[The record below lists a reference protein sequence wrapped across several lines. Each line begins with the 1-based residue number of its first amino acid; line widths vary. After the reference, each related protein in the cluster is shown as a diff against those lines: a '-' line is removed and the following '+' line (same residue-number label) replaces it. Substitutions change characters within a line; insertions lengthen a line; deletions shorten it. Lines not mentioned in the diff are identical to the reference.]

1 MYNNVIDWIVE
12 NSPSKVS
19 LLIRH
24 SNRYPIPKGMIEHR
38 DVPLTTEGRKLA
50 YQFGKKLP
58 KSYSI
63 RLYYSPIPRCRE
75 TAEYL
80 MKGIRNNYGSATL
93 MGEKDFLYINL
104 IDQREIVRILEK
116 IGHHNFGYSWLKGK
130 LDQGIIEP
138 PQKVASK
145 IIEGIITLMKKGIQ
159 NCIDIHITHDLNIL
173 SVRDVISSIK
183 NENFDWPEYLDG
195 IIVTQNEENVTLIWR
210 DISKTIEKN
219 YSHQ

>member
-1 MYNNVIDWIVE
+1 MNNNVIDWIVE

-24 SNRYPIPKGMIEHR
+24 SNRYPIPKGVKEHQ
-38 DVPLTTEGRKLA
+38 DVPLTTQGRKLA
-50 YQFGKKLP
+50 FQFGKKLP
-58 KSYSI
+58 RSYSI
-63 RLYYSPIPRCRE
+63 RLFHSPIPRCKE

-80 MKGIRNNYGSATL
+80 MKGFQNNYGSAKL

-104 IDQREIVRILEK
+104 IDQREIVRILER

-145 IIEGIITLMKKGIQ
+145 IIKSIFTLMKNGIQ
-159 NCIDIHITHDLNIL
+159 NSIDIHITHDLNIL
-173 SVRDVISSIK
+173 SVREVISPIQ

-195 IIVTQNEENVTLIWR
+195 IIVTQNEEKVTLIWR
-210 DISKTIEKN
+210 EISKTIEKN
-219 YSHQ
+219 YSYQ

>member
-1 MYNNVIDWIVE
+1 MIDWIKE

-24 SNRYPIPKGMIEHR
+24 SNRHPIPKGVIEHR

-50 YQFGKKLP
+50 FQFGKKLP

-80 MKGIRNNYGSATL
+80 MKGIHNNSGSAKM

-104 IDQREIVRILEK
+104 IDQREIVRILEE
-116 IGHHNFGYSWLKGK
+116 IGHHSFGYCWLKGK
-130 LDQGIIEP
+130 LDQEIIEP
-138 PQKVASK
+138 PKLVSLK
-145 IIEGIITLMKKGIQ
+145 IIEGIFTLMKNGIH
-159 NCIDIHITHDLNIL
+159 NSMDIHVTHDLNIL
-173 SVRDVISSIK
+173 SVRDVISPIQ

-195 IIVTQNEENVTLIWR
+195 IIVTQNEDNVMLIWR
-210 DISKTIEKN
+210 EISKTIEN
-219 YSHQ
+219 DGSYYLR